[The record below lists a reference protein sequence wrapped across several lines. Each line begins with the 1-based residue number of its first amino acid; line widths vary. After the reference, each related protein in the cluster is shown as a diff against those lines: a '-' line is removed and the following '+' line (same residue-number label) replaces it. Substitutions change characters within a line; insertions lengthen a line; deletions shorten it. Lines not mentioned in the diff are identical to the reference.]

1 MNILMIGV
9 YNIDNYS
16 RGRVLYKGLIK
27 NNVNVDLYLPRGRL
41 KYFYIIKRLLNK
53 NYDFVLVNGKI
64 CFFISKLLKLIHKR
78 PIIFDV
84 FISDYDNLVNDRKL
98 VKKDSVRSKL
108 LWLIDQYSC
117 KFADYV
123 ILDTYEHINYFVK
136 EFGLNRNKFQRVF
149 VGSDENIFHPMNKSK
164 SKRFIV
170 YFQGTFIPLQ
180 GIEYIIKSAKL
191 LEDYNDIE
199 FNIVGYGQTFNEIL
213 KLSQEINLRNV
224 KFFGHKRLEELP
236 SYIANA
242 DICLGIFGKTG
253 KAKRVIPNKVF
264 EYIAMKK
271 PVITGDTPAIKEL
284 ITNKKN
290 CILCEIGNEK
300 SLANAILKLKNNDE
314 LREKLAK
321 DGYLLF
327 KKKSSSKLIG
337 KKIISIIK
345 GIN

>member
-9 YNIDNYS
+9 YNIDDYS

-27 NNVNVDLYLPRGRL
+27 NKVNVDLCLPRGRL

-84 FISDYDNLVNDRKL
+84 FISDYDNLVNDRKI
-98 VKKDSVRSKL
+98 VKPNSLRSKL
-108 LWLIDQYSC
+108 LWLIDKYSC
-117 KFADYV
+117 KIADHI

-149 VGSDENIFHPMNKSK
+149 VGSDEDIFYPRKKIKSK
-164 SKRFIV
+164 EFIV

-191 LEDYNDIE
+191 LENYNDIE
-199 FNIVGYGQTFNEIL
+199 FNIVGYGQTFNEVL
-213 KLSQEINLRNV
+213 KLSQEINVKNV
-224 KFFGHKRLEELP
+224 KFLGHKKLEELS

-284 ITNKKN
+284 ITNKKD

-300 SLANAILKLKNNDE
+300 SLANAILELKNNDE
-314 LREKLAK
+314 LRSKLAK